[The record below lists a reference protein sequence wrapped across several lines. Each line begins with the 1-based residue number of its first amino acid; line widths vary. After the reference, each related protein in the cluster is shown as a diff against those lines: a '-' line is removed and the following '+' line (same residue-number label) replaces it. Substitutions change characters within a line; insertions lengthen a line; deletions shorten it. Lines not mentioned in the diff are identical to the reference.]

1 MDFPKVNTYQ
11 CSQSWAQE
19 TIYYCIL
26 RSPSYFLLE
35 IILHAP
41 TENYYHDLQ
50 HHRWGFLIF
59 QCCINYVFTLNVWLL
74 SFSLWNGSMW
84 SYFIS
89 VYYEYLTLCGYLPM
103 DSFHSGWLS
112 ILGILVHLFCWK
124 IICISVGSM
133 TFSAQLWSL
142 PLL

>member
-26 RSPSYFLLE
+26 RSLSYFLLE

-59 QCCINYVFTLNVWLL
+59 QCYINYVFTLNVWLL

-84 SYFIS
+84 LYFIS
-89 VYYEYLTLCGYLPM
+89 VYYEYLTLLWLPPNGFL
-103 DSFHSGWLS
+103 SLWVVINIRHSCTSL
-112 ILGILVHLFCWK
+112 LLK
-124 IICISVGSM
+124 IICISVGSILR
-133 TFSAQLWSL
+133 SRLAWS
-142 PLL
+142 